1 MAIEQLYPNTKA
13 IYCDFENETAID
25 ALCDEFSG
33 WNLHALVNN
42 ACTLITHN
50 HFHKL
55 ASETIKVNFK
65 KNVLSTIQITQKAIT
80 HFRKNR
86 FGRIITITTA
96 FLLNNPPVGL
106 SSYVAEK
113 AYLASLSKSWAN
125 ENKNFNITS
134 NCIAPSM
141 MLTNFTHSIDERVI
155 EQAIEAHPFQSLL
168 TIEETAEAVGQM
180 LLASRHV
187 NGATWVL
194 NGGMNVI

>member
-1 MAIEQLYPNTKA
+1 MNLQ
-13 IYCDFENETAID
+13 
-25 ALCDEFSG
+25 ALI
-33 WNLHALVNN
+33 NN
-42 ACTLITHN
+42 ACTLITHK

-55 ASETIKVNFK
+55 TSEALNVNFK
-65 KNVLSTIQITQKAIT
+65 KNVLATVQITQTAIT
-80 HFRKNR
+80 SFRQNK

-125 ENKNFNITS
+125 ENKNFNITA

-141 MLTNFTHSIDERVI
+141 MLTNFTSVMDERVI
-155 EQAIEAHPFQSLL
+155 EKAVQAHPFQSLL
-168 TIEETAEAVGQM
+168 TIEETAGAVEQM

-187 NGATWVL
+187 NGATWIL
-194 NGGMNVI
+194 NGGMDVI

>member
-1 MAIEQLYPNTKA
+1 MIEQLYSNTKA
-13 IYCDFENETAID
+13 IYCDFENGATVN
-25 ALCDEFSG
+25 ALCDRIPEL
-33 WNLHALVNN
+33 NLQALINN
-42 ACTLITHN
+42 ACTLIRPK

-55 ASETIKVNFK
+55 TSETIEANFK
-65 KNVLSTIQITQKAIT
+65 KNVLSTVQITQSAIEN
-80 HFRKNR
+80 FRKNK

-96 FLLNNPPVGL
+96 FLLNNPPLGL

-125 ENKNFNITS
+125 ENKNFNITA

-141 MLTNFTHSIDERVI
+141 MRTHFTSTIDDRVI
-155 EQAIEAHPFQSLL
+155 EQAIQSHPFQSLL
-168 TIEETAEAVGQM
+168 TIEETAEAVTQM

-194 NGGMNVI
+194 NGGMDVI